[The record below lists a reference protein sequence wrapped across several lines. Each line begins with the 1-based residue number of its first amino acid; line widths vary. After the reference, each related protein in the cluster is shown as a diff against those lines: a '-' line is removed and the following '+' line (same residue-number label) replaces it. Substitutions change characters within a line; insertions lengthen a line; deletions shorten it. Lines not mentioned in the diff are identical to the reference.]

1 MRGGVRMCIGDGWV
15 ASSFLY
21 LAAVV
26 VVDLDEY
33 GVPIYSEILPLEAL
47 EVLVSLS
54 KASYYAQPRYP
65 GEKRV
70 IRSNMRE
77 RERGV

>member
-1 MRGGVRMCIGDGWV
+1 MYWRWV
-15 ASSFLY
+15 GIASSFLY
-21 LAAVV
+21 LAVV

-54 KASYYAQPRYP
+54 RASYYAQPRYP